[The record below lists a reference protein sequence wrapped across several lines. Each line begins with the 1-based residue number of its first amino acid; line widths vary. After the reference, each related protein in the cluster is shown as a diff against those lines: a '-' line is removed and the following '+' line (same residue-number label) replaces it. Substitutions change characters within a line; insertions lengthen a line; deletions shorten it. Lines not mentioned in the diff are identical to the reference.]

1 MSKNDR
7 ELALR
12 DPALAAIMGI
22 DDFGSEFGNEF
33 GADFGDEFG
42 GYQFGADPTSLRS
55 SLGAGS
61 SGLAALASPSI
72 RSMAL
77 PPAQVAAVQEIVQQ
91 HQETERR
98 TAGRVNM
105 LRPNAGSKVQVER
118 YAFAINAALIL
129 GTASAI
135 DESNSPDVTIRPQRV
150 TMNAPSTGF
159 VTVSELKVAN
169 VSVSVGGTQDAAD
182 YAPNAVGS
190 TLDMPTLSP
199 ANKARLLGNYTGFVP
214 PGFAAAA
221 AYTFCCS
228 LKGPAVVA
236 G

>member
-42 GYQFGADPTSLRS
+42 GYQFGADPSALRS
-55 SLGAGS
+55 SLAG
-61 SGLAALASPSI
+61 LASPSI

-118 YAFAINAALIL
+118 YAFAINAALVL
-129 GTASAI
+129 GAASAI

-159 VTVSELKVAN
+159 VTISELKVAN

>member
-1 MSKNDR
+1 MGKSDL
-7 ELALR
+7 ELAMR

-22 DDFGSEFGNEF
+22 DDFGIESEFGNEF
-33 GADFGDEFG
+33 GAEFGDEFG

-72 RSMAL
+72 RSMSL
-77 PPAQVAAVQEIVQQ
+77 PQAQVAAVLQA
-91 HQETERR
+91 HAETEQK
-98 TAGRVNM
+98 TKGRMNM

-118 YAFAINAALIL
+118 YAFAINAALVL

-135 DESNSPDVTIRPQRV
+135 DASNSPDVTIRPQRV
-150 TMNAPSTGF
+150 TMNAPATGF
-159 VTVSELKVAN
+159 VTISELKVAN

-214 PGFAAAA
+214 PGFAGAA